1 MARKYGKLRDT
12 KGVIDTSDQTPQ
24 LSVPG
29 SEIVE
34 IEEESWASIIFRW
47 SKGIIA
53 FFLSAIVIIAL
64 LFTIMACSLM
74 VFSPVEKEGQIFDRT
89 LVVRG
94 TWADTGGIPPVGTEV
109 VVSNNQYAP
118 TDKWWDWALIGWHGI
133 PNPSRVEIATTNYD
147 KLYIS
152 GTVEQLEDE
161 KVNYEA
167 TVTSVNNPEV
177 TGEFFQSPA
186 LDLKKFKKDATFEF
200 NHTLDEQY
208 LVKCISGKCEPGTF
222 FVVDKGQ
229 IFGEVK

>member
-47 SKGIIA
+47 VKGIIA
-53 FFLSAIVIIAL
+53 FLLSAVAIVAL

-74 VFSPVEKEGQIFDRT
+74 VFSPVENEGQIFDRT

-94 TWADTGGIPPVGTEV
+94 TWADNGGEPPLGTEV

-118 TDKWWDWALIGWHGI
+118 TDKWWDWALIGWQGI
-133 PNPSRVEIATTNYD
+133 PSPSKVEIVSTSYD
-147 KLYIS
+147 KLYIT
-152 GTVEQLEDE
+152 GTTTQLEDE
-161 KVNYEA
+161 KVEYTA
-167 TVTSVNNPEV
+167 TVTSVKDSNV
-177 TGEFFQSPA
+177 TGEFLQSPS
-186 LDLKKFKKDATFEF
+186 LGLKKYKNDATFEF
-200 NHTLDEQY
+200 NHTLDDQY
-208 LVKCISGKCEPGTF
+208 LVKCISGNCEPGGF